1 MSVSHIL
8 GVKGRNVI
16 TAAPDENVQDTAQK
30 LAKNRIGAIVVVDAN
45 GGIAGIVSE
54 RDIVRSLASLGASA
68 MTQPVSK
75 IMSTAV
81 KTCKFG
87 DSETELMALM
97 TTNRIRHL
105 PVVDGGKLSGMI
117 SIGDIVKFRIEA
129 IEREA
134 EEMKSYIASAG

>member
-8 GVKGRNVI
+8 GVKGRAVI
-16 TAAPDENVQDTAQK
+16 TATPHENIHTTAQK
-30 LAKNRIGAIVVVDAN
+30 LAQNRIGAVVVVN
-45 GGIAGIVSE
+45 EKGGIAGIVSE
-54 RDIVRSLASLGASA
+54 RDIVRALAEHGADA
-68 MTQPVSK
+68 MTQTVSG
-75 IMSTAV
+75 IMSKAV
-81 KTCKFG
+81 KTCKSG

-97 TTNRIRHL
+97 TTHRIRHL
-105 PVVDGGKLSGMI
+105 PVVDGGQLAGMI

>member
-8 GVKGRNVI
+8 GVKGRSVI
-16 TAAPDENVQDTAQK
+16 TATPKETVQGTAQK
-30 LAKNRIGAIVVVDAN
+30 LSENRIGAVIIVDDK

-54 RDIVRSLASLGASA
+54 RDIVRALAEHGAKSMA
-68 MTQPVSK
+68 MPVSG
-75 IMSTAV
+75 IMSKTV
-81 KTCKFG
+81 RTCKTG

-97 TTNRIRHL
+97 TTHRIRHL
-105 PVVDGGKLSGMI
+105 PVVESGKLAGMI

>member
-8 GVKGRNVI
+8 GVKGRSVV
-16 TAAPDENVQDTAQK
+16 TANSHESVHAIATK
-30 LAKNRIGAIVVVDAN
+30 LAQNRIGAVVVVDDN

-54 RDIVRSLASLGASA
+54 RDIVRSLADQGAAA
-68 MTQPVSK
+68 MAQPVSS
-75 IMSTAV
+75 IMSKTV
-81 KTCKFG
+81 RTCKFG

-97 TTNRIRHL
+97 TTHRIRHL
-105 PVVDGGKLSGMI
+105 PVVDGGKLAGMI

-134 EEMKSYIASAG
+134 EEMKTYIASAG

>member
-8 GVKGRNVI
+8 GVKGRAVI
-16 TAAPDENVQDTAQK
+16 TAGPKENVHSTAQK
-30 LAKNRIGAIVVVDAN
+30 LSQNKIGAVVILDEK
-45 GGIAGIVSE
+45 GSIAGIVSE
-54 RDIVRSLASLGASA
+54 RDIVRALAEHGADA
-68 MTQPVSK
+68 MAKPVSS
-75 IMSTAV
+75 IMSKAV

-97 TTNRIRHL
+97 TAHRIRHL
-105 PVVDGGKLSGMI
+105 PVVEAGKLAGMI

-134 EEMKSYIASAG
+134 EDMKSYIASAG

>member
-8 GVKGRNVI
+8 GVKGRSVI
-16 TAAPDENVQDTAQK
+16 TATAKETVHGTAQK
-30 LAKNRIGAIVVVDAN
+30 LSQNKIGAVVIVDDKGA
-45 GGIAGIVSE
+45 IAGIVSE
-54 RDIVRSLASLGASA
+54 RDIVRALASHGEKA
-68 MTQPVSK
+68 MVMPVSG
-75 IMSTAV
+75 IMSKTV
-81 KTCKFG
+81 KTCKVG

-97 TTNRIRHL
+97 TNHRIRHL
-105 PVVDGGKLSGMI
+105 PVVESGKLAGMI

>member
-8 GVKGRNVI
+8 GVKGRSVV
-16 TAAPDENVQDTAQK
+16 TATAKETVHGTAQK
-30 LAKNRIGAIVVVDAN
+30 LAQHKIGAVVVVDDKGA
-45 GGIAGIVSE
+45 ISGIVSE
-54 RDIVRSLASLGASA
+54 RDIVRALAEQGAKALAS
-68 MTQPVSK
+68 PVSA
-75 IMSTAV
+75 IMSKKV
-81 KTCKFG
+81 KTCKAG

-97 TTNRIRHL
+97 TSHRIRHL
-105 PVVDGGKLSGMI
+105 PVVEGGKLAGMI

>member
-8 GVKGRNVI
+8 GVKGRSVI
-16 TAAPDENVQDTAQK
+16 TATPHENVHETAQK
-30 LAKNRIGAIVVVDAN
+30 LAKNRIGAIIVVDEK

-54 RDIVRSLASLGASA
+54 RDIVRALAEQGAVA
-68 MTQPVSK
+68 MKQPVSA
-75 IMSTAV
+75 IMSKAV

-87 DSETELMALM
+87 DSETELMTLM
-97 TTNRIRHL
+97 TTHRIRHL
-105 PVVDGGKLSGMI
+105 PVVEAGKLAGMI

-134 EEMKSYIASAG
+134 EDMKSYIASAG